1 LNNSV
6 DFPLSE
12 MSNYEYILFKL
23 ILPIMSC
30 FSDKYHYSI
39 TMTIGEYSVNAL
51 SKQFGI
57 NDNDLDK
64 MLSVGIE
71 PGMNLT
77 EKQKK
82 KRRTRL
88 T

>member
-1 LNNSV
+1 
-6 DFPLSE
+6 
-12 MSNYEYILFKL
+12 
-23 ILPIMSC
+23 
-30 FSDKYHYSI
+30 
-39 TMTIGEYSVNAL
+39 MTIGEYSVNAL